1 MSHHRILLGRFLAG
15 LTLLCSG
22 TAEITAAESAAP
34 EFGFTG
40 PEVFPIQSQIGNL
53 RSADID
59 GDGLNDLA
67 VVNNLRS
74 RITLLYNQSG
84 TTNMTKALYS
94 RGELE
99 INELPP
105 DARFRIESVSS
116 EKRIAC
122 LELVDLNSDK
132 RPDIAYFGGDPKE
145 LVVQYN
151 QGEDGW
157 SAHKRW
163 RLKSAPLNPNG
174 LTHGDLNGDG
184 RTDLVLVGE
193 NVCHVFLQGEDK
205 TLGEPEKVPF
215 SGQVKAVQILDVNG
229 DGRQDL
235 LLVNWDS
242 QNPFR
247 FRLQDEQGRL
257 GAEIHFALTPVRSY
271 WAADLDSDNRAE
283 IMTIA
288 AHSGRAQISHFER
301 GAGDSLTAGLKEGTL
316 AVTPL
321 NRTTKPA
328 RGAVWA
334 DVNGDGLT
342 DFLTAEPDGGAITLY
357 LCDER
362 GQLSSPRSFPSLTGI
377 SQLALADWDSDGE
390 PEIFVLSA
398 DERQVGV
405 TRLDDNGRVAFPRT
419 LPIEGRPIVFAVG
432 RKGRDKETTLFVIV
446 ENESRKSLVSIRSDG
461 SSETQELS
469 KGFRSNP
476 TEMFAHDVDQDGM
489 RDLVVLIPYQKIK
502 ILRARAAGGDLEEFD
517 IAPPGGS
524 ADKPWAATMDVDGDA
539 RPELLLAQKNFVRAV
554 VLERNELKGGGV
566 KSPWSFQ
573 VREQVNGAGSRSRVV
588 GAAVIR
594 GRGSKNPLLF
604 LLDADQKGLS
614 LCERDESGVWKTTRN
629 LPLPVFDFSSL
640 HSVQLGDGEDMSLA
654 LEGVNSVATLR
665 FSGDAWILK
674 ELDSYE
680 TPIKNGFLMDV
691 VTGDLNRD
699 KIKDLVF
706 LESAKNHLDIV
717 KFGQGGK
724 LIPANRWKVFEQRTF
739 RGGRGG
745 GPEPRE
751 ALIADL
757 TGDGR
762 NDLAIIVHDR
772 VLLYPQE

>member
-1 MSHHRILLGRFLAG
+1 MSHRRILSHRLSAALLILGAG
-15 LTLLCSG
+15 ATSS
-22 TAEITAAESAAP
+22 IAAESAAL

-40 PEVFPIQSQIGNL
+40 PEVFPIRSQIGNL

-74 RITLLYNQSG
+74 RITLLYNQTG
-84 TTNMTKALYS
+84 TTDMTEALYA

-105 DARFRIESVSS
+105 DARFRIESISS
-116 EKRIAC
+116 EKRISC
-122 LELVDLNSDK
+122 LELVDLNSDE

-151 QGEDGW
+151 QGKEGW

-163 RLKSAPLNPNG
+163 RLKSAPPNPNG
-174 LTHGDLNGDG
+174 LTHGDLNGDK
-184 RTDLVLVGE
+184 RTDLVLIGE
-193 NVCHVFLQGEDK
+193 NVCHVFYQGADK
-205 TLGEPEKVPF
+205 SLGEPVKIPF
-215 SGQVKAVQILDVNG
+215 SGQVKAVQVLDVNG
-229 DGRQDL
+229 DGRQDM

-242 QNPFR
+242 ENPFR
-247 FRLQDEQGRL
+247 FRLQDKDGRL
-257 GAEIHFALTPVRSY
+257 GSEIHFALTPVRSY
-271 WAADLDSDNRAE
+271 WADDLDADNRAE

-301 GAGDSLTAGLKEGTL
+301 GAGESLTGGLKQGSF

-321 NRTTKPA
+321 NRTSKPA
-328 RGAVWA
+328 RGSIWA
-334 DVNGDGLT
+334 DVNGDGRT
-342 DFLTAEPDGGAITLY
+342 DLLTAEPDSGAIALY
-357 LCDER
+357 LCDES
-362 GQLSSPRSFPSLTGI
+362 GQLAPPRSFPSLTGI
-377 SQLALADWDSDGE
+377 SQLALADWDGDGE
-390 PEIFVLSA
+390 PEIFILSA
-398 DERQVGV
+398 DERQIGV
-405 TRLDDNGRVAFPRT
+405 TRLDDNGRIAFPRT

-432 RKGRDKETTLFVIV
+432 RKGKDEETTLFVIV
-446 ENESRKSLVSIRSDG
+446 ENESRKLLLSIRSDG
-461 SSETQELS
+461 TSDSQELS
-469 KGFRSNP
+469 REFRSNP
-476 TEMFAHDVDQDGM
+476 TGMFAHDIDQDGL
-489 RDLVVLIPYQKIK
+489 RDLVVLIPYQNIK
-502 ILRARAAGGDLEEFD
+502 ILRARDEGGDLDELD

-524 ADKPWAATMDVDGDA
+524 ADKPWAATMDMDGDK

-554 VLERNELKGGGV
+554 VLEKNELKGGGA

-573 VREQVNGAGSRSRVV
+573 VREQVNGATSRSRIV
-588 GAAVIR
+588 GAAVVR
-594 GRGSKNPLLF
+594 AAGSGSPLLF
-604 LLDADQKGLS
+604 LLDADQKALS
-614 LCERDESGVWKTTRN
+614 LCERDAGGVWKTTRN

-640 HSVQLGDGEDMSLA
+640 QSVKLTAGMEPALA
-654 LEGVNSVATLR
+654 FGGVNSVATMR
-665 FSGDAWILK
+665 FSGAAWNLK

-706 LESAKNHLDIV
+706 LESARNHLDVV
-717 KFGQGGK
+717 KYGKGGE

-757 TGDGR
+757 TGDGL